1 MYRPFNRPFRHLGGM
16 MGTNYYFK
24 EGDEEI
30 HIGKRHAAGPFCV
43 ECMVALHPI
52 GNHRV
57 HSTDELLNECPVC
70 GRSADLVEYG
80 MSFSWAITLEQFMK
94 YRKMGYKIFN
104 EYNREIED
112 FGGDVTGGCMIH
124 FWDAIGKEFS

>member
-1 MYRPFNRPFRHLGGM
+1 

-24 EGDEEI
+24 DGDDII
-30 HIGKRHAAGPFCV
+30 HIGKRSAAGLFCV

-57 HSTDELLNECPVC
+57 HITDEWLNECPVC
-70 GRSADLVEYG
+70 GRSADLVEFTT
-80 MSFSWAITLEQFMK
+80 SFTWAIPLVDFMK
-94 YRKMGYKIFN
+94 YRKRGYKIFN

-124 FWDAIGKEFS
+124 FWDVIGKEFS